1 MNTRIQIGI
10 DKTLGAFLNLLLYT
24 LVRLAG
30 KILRINHNLERPF
43 ERIVVCKLKG
53 MGSIVQASA
62 LLATIRKNYPT
73 ANIQFISTEANKSIL
88 DFYREFINGTIL
100 IRDKNFFLVVKST
113 ISALWKLWK
122 FRPQVYIDIEV
133 YSNYSSLLCTLSAA
147 SNRFGYYKSDKNY
160 RSGLYTHLMY
170 YNIKAPLSEIY
181 LQMARILPIKD
192 VDHQLIPLI
201 LSDELQSISQHKL
214 REFNPQIEPF
224 KYLVINPNASDLRL
238 ERRWPAEYFIQLIQ
252 EIRKFKSELFLILI
266 GNKQEAEY
274 VSGISKHYISDDRV
288 VDTSGKLNLDE
299 LIAVMNNA
307 AGIITN
313 DTGPL
318 HLALALR
325 KKTVGLFG
333 PCAPEQYGQMQ
344 SCIPVYTNV
353 YCSPCVHEFIKPPCA
368 SDNQCMKRM
377 KVSLVLDALKHL
389 LNDEQENFPKQ
400 DITYESD
407 SITLGF
413 IQNRTNN

>member
-10 DKTLGAFLNLLLYT
+10 DKTFGSFLNILLFGI
-24 LVRLAG
+24 VRLIG
-30 KILRINHNLERPF
+30 KILRINHDLNRPF
-43 ERIVVCKLKG
+43 QRIVVCKLKG

-62 LLATIRKNYPT
+62 LLATLRKNYPS
-73 ANIQFISTEANKSIL
+73 AEIIFVSTEANKSIL
-88 DFYREFINGTIL
+88 NFYGDQINGTVL
-100 IRDKNFFLVVKST
+100 IQDNSIFQLIKSS
-113 ISALWKLWK
+113 ISALLKLWK

-181 LQMARILPIKD
+181 LQMARILPIKE
-192 VDHQLIPLI
+192 VDHELIPLI
-201 LSDELQSISQHKL
+201 LSNEIQSNSIQKL

-224 KYLVINPNASDLRL
+224 NYLVINPNASDLRL

-252 EIRKFKSELFLILI
+252 EIRVLKPDMLIVLI
-266 GNKQEAEY
+266 GNKQEANY
-274 VSGISKHYISDDRV
+274 VNEIAKHFLHDNRV
-288 VDTSGKLNLDE
+288 IDSSGKLKLDE

-333 PCAPEQYGQMQ
+333 PCAPDQYGQMQ
-344 SCIPVYTNV
+344 TCIPVYTNV
-353 YCSPCVHEFIKPPCA
+353 YCSPCVHEFINPPCA
-368 SDNQCMKRM
+368 GDNQCMKRM
-377 KVSLVLDALKHL
+377 NVSMVVNAWKKLME
-389 LNDEQENFPKQ
+389 EQIDNISHNYIAF
-400 DITYESD
+400 ESN
-407 SITLGF
+407 STPMGF
-413 IQNRTNN
+413 IHNRK

>member
-10 DKTLGAFLNLLLYT
+10 DKTFGSFLNILLYGI
-24 LVRLAG
+24 VRLLG
-30 KILRINHNLERPF
+30 KILRINHDLNRPF
-43 ERIVVCKLKG
+43 HRIVVCKLKG

-62 LLATIRKNYPT
+62 LLATLRKNYPT
-73 ANIQFISTEANKSIL
+73 AEIIFVSTEANKSIL
-88 DFYREFINGTIL
+88 NFYSDSINGTIL
-100 IRDKNFFLVVKST
+100 IQDNSIFKLINSS

-122 FRPQVYIDIEV
+122 FRPQLYIDIEV

-181 LQMARILPIKD
+181 LQMARILPIKE
-192 VDHQLIPLI
+192 VDQELIPLI
-201 LSDELQSISQHKL
+201 LSDEIQSNSIQKL

-224 KYLVINPNASDLRL
+224 NYLVINPNASDLRL

-252 EIRKFKSELFLILI
+252 EIRVLKPEMFLVLI
-266 GNKQEAEY
+266 GNKQEAKY
-274 VSGISKHYISDDRV
+274 VNEIAKHFQQVNRV
-288 VDTSGKLNLDE
+288 IDSSGKLKLDE

-307 AGIITN
+307 NGIITN

-333 PCAPEQYGQMQ
+333 PCAPDQYGQMQ
-344 SCIPVYTNV
+344 TCIPVYTNV
-353 YCSPCVHEFIKPPCA
+353 YCSPCVHEFINPPCA
-368 SDNQCMKRM
+368 GDNQCMKQM
-377 KVSLVLDALKHL
+377 NVSMVIKAWKKLME
-389 LNDEQENFPKQ
+389 EQADNYVNSHIAF
-400 DITYESD
+400 ESN
-407 SITLGF
+407 STPMGF
-413 IQNRTNN
+413 IHNRK

>member
-10 DKTLGAFLNLLLYT
+10 DKTFGSFLNILLFGI
-24 LVRLAG
+24 VRLLG
-30 KILRINHNLERPF
+30 KILRINHDLNRPF
-43 ERIVVCKLKG
+43 QRIVVCKLKG

-62 LLATIRKNYPT
+62 LLATLRKNYP
-73 ANIQFISTEANKSIL
+73 AAEIIFVSTEANKSIL
-88 DFYREFINGTIL
+88 NFYCDSINGTIL
-100 IRDKNFFLVVKST
+100 IQDNSIFQLTKSS

-181 LQMARILPIKD
+181 LQMARILPIKE
-192 VDHQLIPLI
+192 VDHELIPLI
-201 LSDELQSISQHKL
+201 LSNEIQSNAIQRL
-214 REFNPQIEPF
+214 REFNPQIESLN
-224 KYLVINPNASDLRL
+224 YLVINPNASDLRL

-252 EIRKFKSELFLILI
+252 EIRVLKPEMFLVLI
-266 GNKQEAEY
+266 GNKQEAIY
-274 VSGISKHYISDDRV
+274 VNEIAKHFQQDNRV
-288 VDTSGKLNLDE
+288 IDSSGKLKLDE

-307 AGIITN
+307 TGIITN

-333 PCAPEQYGQMQ
+333 PCAPDQYGQMQ

-353 YCSPCVHEFIKPPCA
+353 YCSPCVHEFINPPCA
-368 SDNQCMKRM
+368 GDNQCMKRM
-377 KVSLVLDALKHL
+377 NVSMVVNAWKKLMEDPLD
-389 LNDEQENFPKQ
+389 NFLSAH
-400 DITYESD
+400 IAFESN
-407 SITLGF
+407 STPMGF
-413 IQNRTNN
+413 IHNRK

>member
-10 DKTLGAFLNLLLYT
+10 DKTLGSFLNILLFGI
-24 LVRLAG
+24 VRLLG
-30 KILRINHNLERPF
+30 KILRINHDLNRPF
-43 ERIVVCKLKG
+43 QRIVVCKLKG

-62 LLATIRKNYPT
+62 LLATLRKNYPT
-73 ANIQFISTEANKSIL
+73 AEIIFVSTEANKSIL
-88 DFYREFINGTIL
+88 NFYGDQINGTVL
-100 IRDKNFFLVVKST
+100 IQDNSIFQLIKSS

-181 LQMARILPIKD
+181 LQMARILPIKE
-192 VDHQLIPLI
+192 VNHELIPLI
-201 LSDELQSISQHKL
+201 LSNEIQSNANQKL
-214 REFNPQIEPF
+214 REFNPQIDLF
-224 KYLVINPNASDLRL
+224 NYLVINPNASDLRL
-238 ERRWPAEYFIQLIQ
+238 ERRWPTEYFIQLIQ
-252 EIRKFKSELFLILI
+252 EIRVLKPNMLIVLI
-266 GNKQEAEY
+266 GNKQEANY
-274 VSGISKHYISDDRV
+274 VNEIAKHFQEDNHVIDS
-288 VDTSGKLNLDE
+288 SGKLKLDE

-333 PCAPEQYGQMQ
+333 PCAPDQYGQMQ
-344 SCIPVYTNV
+344 TCIPVYTNV
-353 YCSPCVHEFIKPPCA
+353 YCSPCVHEFINPPCA
-368 SDNQCMKRM
+368 GDNQCMKRIN
-377 KVSLVLDALKHL
+377 VSMVINAWKKLME
-389 LNDEQENFPKQ
+389 EQADNYVHF
-400 DITYESD
+400 DIAFESN
-407 SITLGF
+407 STPMGF
-413 IQNRTNN
+413 IHNRK

>member
-10 DKTLGAFLNLLLYT
+10 DKTFGSFLNILLFGI
-24 LVRLAG
+24 VRLFG
-30 KILRINHNLERPF
+30 KILRINHDLNRPF
-43 ERIVVCKLKG
+43 QRIVVCKLKG

-62 LLATIRKNYPT
+62 LLATLRKNYPT
-73 ANIQFISTEANKSIL
+73 AEIIFVSTEANKSIL
-88 DFYREFINGTIL
+88 NFYGDQINGTVL
-100 IRDKNFFLVVKST
+100 IQDNSIFQLIKSS

-181 LQMARILPIKD
+181 LQMARILPIKE
-192 VDHQLIPLI
+192 VDHELIPLI
-201 LSDELQSISQHKL
+201 LSDEIQSDSIRKL
-214 REFNPQIEPF
+214 REFNPKIEPF
-224 KYLVINPNASDLRL
+224 NYLVINPNASDLRL

-252 EIRKFKSELFLILI
+252 EIRVLKPEMLIVLI
-266 GNKQEAEY
+266 GNKQEANY
-274 VSGISKHYISDDRV
+274 VNEIAKHFQEDNHVIDS
-288 VDTSGKLNLDE
+288 SGKLKLDE

-333 PCAPEQYGQMQ
+333 PCAPDQYGQMQ
-344 SCIPVYTNV
+344 TCIPVYTNV
-353 YCSPCVHEFIKPPCA
+353 YCSPCVHEFINPPCA
-368 SDNQCMKRM
+368 GDNQCMKRM
-377 KVSLVLDALKHL
+377 NVSMVINAWKKLME
-389 LNDEQENFPKQ
+389 EQADNYVHSHIAF
-400 DITYESD
+400 ESNA
-407 SITLGF
+407 TPMGF
-413 IQNRTNN
+413 IHNRK

>member
-24 LVRLAG
+24 IVRLAG
-30 KILRINHNLERPF
+30 KILRINHNLNRPF

-62 LLATIRKNYPT
+62 LLATLRKNYPT
-73 ANIQFISTEANKSIL
+73 AEIIFVSTEANKSIL
-88 DFYREFINGTIL
+88 NFYGDQINGTVL
-100 IRDKNFFLVVKST
+100 IQDNSIFQLIKSS

-181 LQMARILPIKD
+181 LQMARILPIKE
-192 VDHQLIPLI
+192 VDHELIPLI
-201 LSDELQSISQHKL
+201 LSDEIQSDSIRKL
-214 REFNPQIEPF
+214 REFNPKIEPF
-224 KYLVINPNASDLRL
+224 NYLVINPNASDLRL

-252 EIRKFKSELFLILI
+252 EIRVLKPEMLIVLI
-266 GNKQEAEY
+266 GNKQEANY
-274 VSGISKHYISDDRV
+274 VNEIAKHFQEDNHVIDS
-288 VDTSGKLNLDE
+288 SGKLKLDE

-333 PCAPEQYGQMQ
+333 PCAPDQYGQMQ
-344 SCIPVYTNV
+344 TCIPVYTNV
-353 YCSPCVHEFIKPPCA
+353 YCSPCVHEFINPPCA
-368 SDNQCMKRM
+368 GDNQCMKRM
-377 KVSLVLDALKHL
+377 NVSMVINAWKKLME
-389 LNDEQENFPKQ
+389 EQADNYVHSL
-400 DITYESD
+400 ITFESNA
-407 SITLGF
+407 TPMGF
-413 IQNRTNN
+413 IHNRK

>member
-10 DKTLGAFLNLLLYT
+10 DKTFGSFLNILLYGI
-24 LVRLAG
+24 VRLLG
-30 KILRINHNLERPF
+30 KILRINHDLNRPF
-43 ERIVVCKLKG
+43 HRIVVCKLKG

-62 LLATIRKNYPT
+62 LLATLRKNYPT
-73 ANIQFISTEANKSIL
+73 AEIIFVSTEANKSIL
-88 DFYREFINGTIL
+88 NFYSDSINGTIL
-100 IRDKNFFLVVKST
+100 IQDNSIFKLINSS

-122 FRPQVYIDIEV
+122 FRPQLYIDIEV

-181 LQMARILPIKD
+181 LQMARILPIKE
-192 VDHQLIPLI
+192 VDQELIPLI
-201 LSDELQSISQHKL
+201 LSDEIQSNSIQKL

-224 KYLVINPNASDLRL
+224 NYLVINPNASDLRL

-252 EIRKFKSELFLILI
+252 EIRVLKPEMFLVLI
-266 GNKQEAEY
+266 GNKQESIY
-274 VSGISKHYISDDRV
+274 VNEIAKHFQQVNRV
-288 VDTSGKLNLDE
+288 IDSSGKLKLDE

-307 AGIITN
+307 NGIITN

-333 PCAPEQYGQMQ
+333 PCAPDQYGQMQ
-344 SCIPVYTNV
+344 TCIPVYTNV
-353 YCSPCVHEFIKPPCA
+353 YCSPCVHEFINPPCA
-368 SDNQCMKRM
+368 GDNQCMKRM
-377 KVSLVLDALKHL
+377 NVSMVIKAWKKLME
-389 LNDEQENFPKQ
+389 EQADNYVNSHIAF
-400 DITYESD
+400 ESN
-407 SITLGF
+407 STPMGF
-413 IQNRTNN
+413 IHNRK

>member
-10 DKTLGAFLNLLLYT
+10 DKTLGSFLNILLFGI
-24 LVRLAG
+24 VRLIG
-30 KILRINHNLERPF
+30 KILRINHDLNRPF
-43 ERIVVCKLKG
+43 QRIVVCKLKG

-62 LLATIRKNYPT
+62 LLATLRKNYPT
-73 ANIQFISTEANKSIL
+73 AEIIFVSTEANKSIL
-88 DFYREFINGTIL
+88 NFYGDQINGTLLIQDNSIFQL
-100 IRDKNFFLVVKST
+100 IRSS

-181 LQMARILPIKD
+181 LQMARILPIKE
-192 VDHQLIPLI
+192 VDHELIPLI
-201 LSDELQSISQHKL
+201 LSNEIQSNSIQKL

-224 KYLVINPNASDLRL
+224 NYLVINPNASDLRL

-252 EIRKFKSELFLILI
+252 EIRVLKPEILIVLI
-266 GNKQEAEY
+266 GNKQEANY
-274 VSGISKHYISDDRV
+274 VNEIAKHFQEDNHVIDS
-288 VDTSGKLNLDE
+288 SGKLKLDE

-333 PCAPEQYGQMQ
+333 PCAPDQYGQMQ

-353 YCSPCVHEFIKPPCA
+353 YCSPCVHEFINPPCA
-368 SDNQCMKRM
+368 GDNQCMKRM
-377 KVSLVLDALKHL
+377 NVSMVVNAWKKLME
-389 LNDEQENFPKQ
+389 EQADNYVHSHIAF
-400 DITYESD
+400 ESN
-407 SITLGF
+407 STPMGF
-413 IQNRTNN
+413 IHNRK

>member
-10 DKTLGAFLNLLLYT
+10 DKTFGSFLNILLYGI
-24 LVRLAG
+24 VRLLG
-30 KILRINHNLERPF
+30 KILRINHDLNRPF
-43 ERIVVCKLKG
+43 QRIVVCKLKG

-62 LLATIRKNYPT
+62 LLATLRKNYP
-73 ANIQFISTEANKSIL
+73 AAEIIFVSTEANNSIL
-88 DFYREFINGTIL
+88 NFYRDSINGTIL
-100 IRDKNFFLVVKST
+100 IQDNSIIQLIKSS

-122 FRPQVYIDIEV
+122 FRPQLYIDIEV

-181 LQMARILPIKD
+181 LQMARILPIKE
-192 VDHQLIPLI
+192 VDQELIPLI
-201 LSDELQSISQHKL
+201 LSDEIQSNSIQKL

-224 KYLVINPNASDLRL
+224 NYLVINPNASDLRL

-252 EIRKFKSELFLILI
+252 EIRVLKPEMFLVLI
-266 GNKQEAEY
+266 GNKQEAKY
-274 VSGISKHYISDDRV
+274 VNEIAKHFQQDNRV
-288 VDTSGKLNLDE
+288 IDSSGKLKLDE

-307 AGIITN
+307 NGIITN

-333 PCAPEQYGQMQ
+333 PCAPDQYGQMQ
-344 SCIPVYTNV
+344 TCIPVYTNV
-353 YCSPCVHEFIKPPCA
+353 YCSPCVHEFINPPCA
-368 SDNQCMKRM
+368 GDNQCMKRM
-377 KVSLVLDALKHL
+377 NVSMVIKAWKKLME
-389 LNDEQENFPKQ
+389 EQAYNYVNSH
-400 DITYESD
+400 ITFESN
-407 SITLGF
+407 STPMGF
-413 IQNRTNN
+413 IHNRK

>member
-10 DKTLGAFLNLLLYT
+10 DKTFGSFLNILLYGI
-24 LVRLAG
+24 VRLLG
-30 KILRINHNLERPF
+30 KILRINHDLNRPF
-43 ERIVVCKLKG
+43 QRIVVCKLKG

-62 LLATIRKNYPT
+62 LLATLRKNYPS
-73 ANIQFISTEANKSIL
+73 AEIIFVSTKANKSIL
-88 DFYREFINGTIL
+88 NFYGDSINGTLLIQDNSIIQLIKSSIL
-100 IRDKNFFLVVKST
+100 T
-113 ISALWKLWK
+113 LWKLWK

-181 LQMARILPIKD
+181 LQMARILPIKE
-192 VDHQLIPLI
+192 VDHELIPLI
-201 LSDELQSISQHKL
+201 LSNEVQSNSIQKL

-224 KYLVINPNASDLRL
+224 NYLVINPNASDLRL

-252 EIRKFKSELFLILI
+252 EVRVLKPEMFLVLI
-266 GNKQEAEY
+266 GNKQESNY
-274 VSGISKHYISDDRV
+274 VNQISKHFQQDNRV
-288 VDTSGKLNLDE
+288 IDSSGKLKLDE

-307 AGIITN
+307 TGIITN

-333 PCAPEQYGQMQ
+333 PCAPDQYGQMQ
-344 SCIPVYTNV
+344 TCIPVYTNV
-353 YCSPCVHEFIKPPCA
+353 YCSPCVHEFINPPCA
-368 SDNQCMKRM
+368 GDNQCMKRM
-377 KVSLVLDALKHL
+377 NVSMVVNAWKKLMEDPVD
-389 LNDEQENFPKQ
+389 NFSPAH
-400 DITYESD
+400 IAFESN
-407 SITLGF
+407 STPMGF
-413 IQNRTNN
+413 IHNRK

>member
-30 KILRINHNLERPF
+30 KILRINHNLDRPF

-62 LLATIRKNYPT
+62 LLTSLRKNYPS
-73 ANIQFISTEANKSIL
+73 AEIIFVSTEANKSIL
-88 DFYREFINGTIL
+88 NFYGDSINRTIL
-100 IRDKNFFLVVKST
+100 IQDNSIYHLIKSS
-113 ISALWKLWK
+113 ISALMKLWK

-160 RSGLYTHLMY
+160 RTGLYTHLMY

-181 LQMARILPIKD
+181 LQMARILPINK
-192 VDHQLIPLI
+192 VEHELIPLN
-201 LSDELQSISQHKL
+201 LSNEIQSNAIQKL
-214 REFNPQIEPF
+214 RTFNPLIESF
-224 KYLVINPNASDLRL
+224 NYIVINPNASDLRL
-238 ERRWPAEYFIQLIQ
+238 ERRWPAEYFIELIQ
-252 EIRKFKSELFLILI
+252 EIRVLNPEMFLVLI
-266 GNKQEAEY
+266 GNKQEANY
-274 VSGISKHYISDDRV
+274 VKEIVKYFQEDNRV
-288 VDTSGKLNLDE
+288 IDTSGKLKLDE
-299 LIAVMNNA
+299 LIAVMNHA
-307 AGIITN
+307 TGVITN

-325 KKTVGLFG
+325 KKTIGLFG
-333 PCAPEQYGQMQ
+333 PCAPNQYGQMQ
-344 SCIPVYTNV
+344 TCIPVYTNV

-368 SDNQCMKRM
+368 GDNQCMKRM
-377 KVSLVLDALKHL
+377 KVSLVLNALKQL
-389 LNDEQENFPKQ
+389 LKKEQENSPEPE
-400 DITYESD
+400 IAYESETL
-407 SITLGF
+407 TLGF
-413 IQNRTNN
+413 IHNRQ

>member
-10 DKTLGAFLNLLLYT
+10 DKTFGSFLNILLFGI
-24 LVRLAG
+24 VRLLG
-30 KILRINHNLERPF
+30 KILRINHDLNRPF
-43 ERIVVCKLKG
+43 QRIVVCKLKG

-62 LLATIRKNYPT
+62 LLATLRKNYPL
-73 ANIQFISTEANKSIL
+73 AEIIFVSTEANKSIL
-88 DFYREFINGTIL
+88 NFYGDQINGTLLIQDNSIL
-100 IRDKNFFLVVKST
+100 KLIKSS

-181 LQMARILPIKD
+181 LQMARILPIKE
-192 VDHQLIPLI
+192 VDHELIPLI
-201 LSDELQSISQHKL
+201 LSNEIQSNSNQKL

-224 KYLVINPNASDLRL
+224 NYLVINPNASDLRL

-252 EIRKFKSELFLILI
+252 EIRLLKPEMLIVLI
-266 GNKQEAEY
+266 GNKLEANYVNEIAKHFQE
-274 VSGISKHYISDDRV
+274 DNRV
-288 VDTSGKLNLDE
+288 IDSSGKLKLDE

-325 KKTVGLFG
+325 KRTVGLFG
-333 PCAPEQYGQMQ
+333 PCAPDQYGQMQ
-344 SCIPVYTNV
+344 TCIPVYTNV
-353 YCSPCVHEFIKPPCA
+353 YCSPCVHEFINPPCA
-368 SDNQCMKRM
+368 GDNQCMKRM
-377 KVSLVLDALKHL
+377 KVSLVLEALKHL
-389 LNDEQENFPKQ
+389 LNDNQENLPNKE
-400 DITYESD
+400 IAYESD
-407 SITLGF
+407 SLTLGF
-413 IQNRTNN
+413 IHNRQ

>member
-1 MNTRIQIGI
+1 
-10 DKTLGAFLNLLLYT
+10 
-24 LVRLAG
+24 
-30 KILRINHNLERPF
+30 
-43 ERIVVCKLKG
+43 
-53 MGSIVQASA
+53 
-62 LLATIRKNYPT
+62 
-73 ANIQFISTEANKSIL
+73 
-88 DFYREFINGTIL
+88 
-100 IRDKNFFLVVKST
+100 
-113 ISALWKLWK
+113 
-122 FRPQVYIDIEV
+122 
-133 YSNYSSLLCTLSAA
+133 LSAA

-160 RSGLYTHLMY
+160 RTGLYTHLMY

-201 LSDELQSISQHKL
+201 LSDEVQSISQHKL

-252 EIRKFKSELFLILI
+252 EIRKFKPELFLIII

-274 VSGISKHYISDDRV
+274 VSGIFKHFVSDDRV
-288 VDTSGKLNLDE
+288 VNTSGKLKLDE
-299 LIAVMNNA
+299 LIAVVNDAN
-307 AGIITN
+307 GIITN

-333 PCAPEQYGQMQ
+333 PCAPDQYGQMQ

-368 SDNQCMKRM
+368 GDNQCMKRM
-377 KVSLVLDALKHL
+377 KVSQVLDALKHL
-389 LNDEQENFPKQ
+389 LNDDQENFPKP

>member
-10 DKTLGAFLNLLLYT
+10 DKTFGSFLNILLFGI
-24 LVRLAG
+24 VRLFG
-30 KILRINHNLERPF
+30 KILRINHDLNRPF
-43 ERIVVCKLKG
+43 QRIVVCKLKG

-62 LLATIRKNYPT
+62 LLATLRKNYPT
-73 ANIQFISTEANKSIL
+73 AEIIFVSTEANKSIL
-88 DFYREFINGTIL
+88 NFYGDQINGTVL
-100 IRDKNFFLVVKST
+100 IQDNSIFQLIKSS

-181 LQMARILPIKD
+181 LQMARILPIKE
-192 VDHQLIPLI
+192 VDHELIPLI
-201 LSDELQSISQHKL
+201 LSDEIQSDSIRKL
-214 REFNPQIEPF
+214 REFNPKIEPF
-224 KYLVINPNASDLRL
+224 NYLVINPNASDLRL

-252 EIRKFKSELFLILI
+252 EIRVLKPEMLIVLI
-266 GNKQEAEY
+266 GNKQEANY
-274 VSGISKHYISDDRV
+274 VNEIAKHFQQDNRVIDSSGRLK
-288 VDTSGKLNLDE
+288 LDE

-307 AGIITN
+307 KGIITN

-325 KKTVGLFG
+325 KKTIGLFG
-333 PCAPEQYGQMQ
+333 PCAPDQYGQMQ
-344 SCIPVYTNV
+344 TCIPVYTNV
-353 YCSPCVHEFIKPPCA
+353 YCSPCVHEFINPPCA
-368 SDNQCMKRM
+368 GDNQCMKRIN
-377 KVSLVLDALKHL
+377 VSMVINAWKKLME
-389 LNDEQENFPKQ
+389 EQADNYVHF
-400 DITYESD
+400 DIAFESNA
-407 SITLGF
+407 TPMGF
-413 IQNRTNN
+413 IHNRK

>member
-10 DKTLGAFLNLLLYT
+10 DKTFGSFLNILLFGI
-24 LVRLAG
+24 VRLFG
-30 KILRINHNLERPF
+30 KILRINHDLNRPF
-43 ERIVVCKLKG
+43 QRIVVCKLKG

-62 LLATIRKNYPT
+62 LLATLRKNYPT
-73 ANIQFISTEANKSIL
+73 AEIIFVSTEANKSIL
-88 DFYREFINGTIL
+88 NFYGDQINGTVL
-100 IRDKNFFLVVKST
+100 IQDNSIFQLIKSS

-181 LQMARILPIKD
+181 LQMARILPIKE
-192 VDHQLIPLI
+192 VDHELIPLI
-201 LSDELQSISQHKL
+201 LSNEIQSNSNLKL
-214 REFNPQIEPF
+214 REFNPKIEPF
-224 KYLVINPNASDLRL
+224 NYSVINPNASDLRL

-252 EIRKFKSELFLILI
+252 EIRVLKPDMLIVLI
-266 GNKQEAEY
+266 GNKQEANY
-274 VSGISKHYISDDRV
+274 VNEIAQHFLHDNRV
-288 VDTSGKLNLDE
+288 IDSSGKLKLDE

-333 PCAPEQYGQMQ
+333 PCAPDQYGQMQ
-344 SCIPVYTNV
+344 TCIPVYTNV
-353 YCSPCVHEFIKPPCA
+353 YCSPCVHEFINPPCA
-368 SDNQCMKRM
+368 GDNQCMKRM
-377 KVSLVLDALKHL
+377 NVSMVINAWKKLME
-389 LNDEQENFPKQ
+389 EQIDNISHNHIAF
-400 DITYESD
+400 ESN
-407 SITLGF
+407 STPMGF
-413 IQNRTNN
+413 IHNRK

>member
-10 DKTLGAFLNLLLYT
+10 DKTFGSFLNILLFGI
-24 LVRLAG
+24 VRLLG
-30 KILRINHNLERPF
+30 KILRINHDLNRPF
-43 ERIVVCKLKG
+43 QRIVVCKLKG

-62 LLATIRKNYPT
+62 LLATLRKNYPT
-73 ANIQFISTEANKSIL
+73 AEIIFVSTEANKSIL
-88 DFYREFINGTIL
+88 NFYGDQINGTVL
-100 IRDKNFFLVVKST
+100 IQDNSIFQLIKSS

-181 LQMARILPIKD
+181 LQMARILPIKE
-192 VDHQLIPLI
+192 VDHELIPLI
-201 LSDELQSISQHKL
+201 LSDEIQSDSIRKL
-214 REFNPQIEPF
+214 REFNPKIEPF
-224 KYLVINPNASDLRL
+224 NYLVINPNASDLRL

-252 EIRKFKSELFLILI
+252 EIRVLKPEMLIVLV
-266 GNKQEAEY
+266 GNKQEANY
-274 VSGISKHYISDDRV
+274 VNEIAKHFQEDNHVIDS
-288 VDTSGKLNLDE
+288 SGKLKLDE

-325 KKTVGLFG
+325 KKTIGLFG
-333 PCAPEQYGQMQ
+333 PCAPDQYGQMQ
-344 SCIPVYTNV
+344 TCIPVYTNV
-353 YCSPCVHEFIKPPCA
+353 YCSPCVHEFINPPCA
-368 SDNQCMKRM
+368 GDNQCMKRM
-377 KVSLVLDALKHL
+377 NVSMVINAWKKLME
-389 LNDEQENFPKQ
+389 EQADNYVHSHIAF
-400 DITYESD
+400 ESNA
-407 SITLGF
+407 TPMGF
-413 IQNRTNN
+413 IHNRK